1 MLKLN
6 IDFVTTY
13 CIAKNVFNVNL
24 TTIHKIKG
32 VLTRNKPAHVGR
44 CILKLSK
51 TLMHKFPYDYIKNK
65 YGNTGKLL
73 LTDTNSFSYEIKTCN
88 LYEDFYE
95 NKDNCDSNNYSG
107 NSKYYYMTNN
117 LFLEKL
123 KMKQKEYQLLSL
135 LK

>member
-88 LYEDFYE
+88 
-95 NKDNCDSNNYSG
+95 
-107 NSKYYYMTNN
+107 YYMTNN